1 MLRVEK
7 SGGLTEAVPVFKPLL
22 EQEELAAAQRSLE
35 AGWLG
40 MGADVAAFERALSA
54 VVGAPGRHVAA
65 VSTGHAALHI
75 AFLLAGLEPG
85 DEVIT
90 PSFNNVADFQA
101 ILATGARPVFCD
113 IDERTLCID
122 PAKVEELIGPK
133 TRAIVA
139 MDYACHLCEHDAIAD
154 VAARRGLRVIH
165 DGAHA
170 IGSQYNG
177 KPIGSFSDVTIFS
190 FDPVKTFTTIDG
202 GAIVVTSEEEL
213 KKVHEMRLI
222 GMGQSSSIL
231 YQNERAWT
239 YDVARLGFRYHLA
252 NLHGAVGVA
261 QLEKRDRIART
272 RRETFAYYGEQLKDI
287 EGLRIPACDLEA
299 MLPFL
304 FYVRVPDGRRDELRA
319 HLQRNGVNTG
329 IHWQPGHWFSL
340 FKDCRRG
347 DLTVTERVGREILT
361 IPFHSAMARATQD
374 RVVEA
379 IRSFSW

>member
-1 MLRVEK
+1 MLRIEK
-7 SGGLTEAVPVFKPLL
+7 TTALTDAVPVFKPLL
-22 EQEELAAAQRSLE
+22 EREELAAAQRSLE

-40 MGADVAAFERALSA
+40 MGADVAAFERALAA
-54 VVGAPGRHVAA
+54 VVGAPDRHVAA

-101 ILATGARPVFCD
+101 ILATGAQPVFCD
-113 IDERTLCID
+113 IDERTLCVD
-122 PAKVEELIGPK
+122 PAKIEELIGPK

-139 MDYACHLCEHDAIAD
+139 MDYACHLCEHDIIAAIAR
-154 VAARRGLRVIH
+154 RRGLRVIH

-170 IGSQYNG
+170 IGSRYKG

-190 FDPVKTFTTIDG
+190 FDPVKTFTAIDG
-202 GAIVVTSEEEL
+202 GAIVVGSDEDL
-213 KKVHEMRLI
+213 KKAHEMRLI
-222 GMGQSSSIL
+222 GMGQASSIL

-239 YDVARLGFRYHLA
+239 YDVARLGFRYHMA

-272 RRETFAYYGEQLKDI
+272 RREAFAYYGEQLKDI
-287 EGLRIPACDLEA
+287 DGLGVPSCDLEA

-304 FYVRVPDGRRDELRA
+304 FYVRVRNGRREDLRE
-319 HLQRNGVNTG
+319 HLQRSGIDTG

-340 FKDCRRG
+340 FKDCRQG
-347 DLTVTERVGREILT
+347 GLTVTERVGREILT
-361 IPFHSAMARATQD
+361 IPFHSAMTRATQE